1 MNFVEKTPIGIYTF
15 DKDGN
20 IVDKKLFSKNVKEAI
35 ESFCLSNAEGMQ
47 RFAAK
52 QFRIIAKENFV
63 SEEELNEFLCSFVIE
78 ISKKNMVGLIGKD
91 KLLVHAINAYDEV
104 EKQINIMEQRL
115 SEWYSLHYPER
126 KVNADLVV
134 RYGRRDNMP
143 GFSDSTGVDID
154 EHDET
159 ILRDYARTV
168 DVMRTELTKLRAYI
182 KDMAKSIMPNTC
194 FVIDPMLASKM
205 LAMAGSLEKL
215 SRMTASTIQLIGAEK
230 ALFRH
235 LKKEGKS
242 PKYGI
247 IFLDARVQSSPQDK
261 KGKVAR
267 IVAAKIA
274 QAVRIDFYS
283 KRNDSERLE
292 KELKEELAKI

>member
-1 MNFVEKTPIGIYTF
+1 MNFVEKTPIGICVF

-20 IVDKKLFSKNVKEAI
+20 LLEKRFFSKNIKEAI
-35 ESFCLSNAEGMQ
+35 DSFSLPDAESKQ

-52 QFRIIAKENFV
+52 QFRSIAKENFV
-63 SEEELNEFLCSFVIE
+63 SDEELNEFLCMFAIE
-78 ISKKNMVGLIGKD
+78 LSKNSMVGLIGKD
-91 KLLVHAINAYDEV
+91 KLLLHAINAYDEV
-104 EKQINIMEQRL
+104 EKHINIMEQRL

-126 KVNADLVV
+126 KVSADLIVK
-134 RYGRRDNMP
+134 YGRRDNMP

-159 ILRDYARTV
+159 VLREYARTV

-182 KDMAKSIMPNTC
+182 KDMAKGIMPNTS

-205 LAMAGSLEKL
+205 LAMAGSLEKF
-215 SRMTASTIQLIGAEK
+215 SRMTASTIQLMGAEK

-247 IFLDARVQSSPQDK
+247 IFLDSRVQQATQDK

-292 KELKEELAKI
+292 KELKEELDKI

>member
-1 MNFVEKTPIGIYTF
+1 M
-15 DKDGN
+15 
-20 IVDKKLFSKNVKEAI
+20 
-35 ESFCLSNAEGMQ
+35 
-47 RFAAK
+47 R
-52 QFRIIAKENFV
+52 
-63 SEEELNEFLCSFVIE
+63 
-78 ISKKNMVGLIGKD
+78 
-91 KLLVHAINAYDEV
+91 
-104 EKQINIMEQRL
+104 
-115 SEWYSLHYPER
+115 
-126 KVNADLVV
+126 
-134 RYGRRDNMP
+134 

>member
-168 DVMRTELTKLRAYI
+168 DV
-182 KDMAKSIMPNTC
+182 
-194 FVIDPMLASKM
+194 
-205 LAMAGSLEKL
+205 
-215 SRMTASTIQLIGAEK
+215 
-230 ALFRH
+230 
-235 LKKEGKS
+235 
-242 PKYGI
+242 
-247 IFLDARVQSSPQDK
+247 
-261 KGKVAR
+261 
-267 IVAAKIA
+267 
-274 QAVRIDFYS
+274 
-283 KRNDSERLE
+283 
-292 KELKEELAKI
+292 